1 MRLLHPLSHREIEPS
16 WPAMLDENK
25 VRLRASCNACN
36 ESKVRCSQRKPT
48 CSRCE
53 RNEIDCIYGL
63 SRRTHKDAPPI
74 MIPPPQRGRRTSR
87 PGRPSR
93 HPSSGDSRTGTSASS
108 NSTNKS
114 ATQSNDC
121 VMSDETV
128 ELHNSNTDILDD
140 YMFQTSIESDPMH
153 TTTQLLDFSSLV
165 TGTTTGTG
173 MTPGYF
179 SMTDPT
185 PTLGDLDTFFGTN
198 HNSDV
203 MDMGTFHGLH
213 SQGECTCHAGVTE
226 LLASMRGAS
235 SSNDQRLS
243 LDAQLARLKQCIV
256 SSEASMGCIHSRDD
270 SEPIHIMAVTMLIG
284 YVIDDFKMLA
294 NESTV
299 RRGSSLSSSSSVA
312 DFASS
317 GNTERGNKS
326 SVATPSSTTTSVGDL
341 IEPRLSWG
349 VFELEEDDEMDLRQR
364 LYLLSFRKLE
374 RLLSQLTL
382 HLRDQHNALA
392 SLPDPSQHMA
402 FVIACDYAR
411 LWLERKAG
419 DVKRLFS
426 VHTTDEIMNSVLV

>member
-1 MRLLHPLSHREIEPS
+1 
-16 WPAMLDENK
+16 
-25 VRLRASCNACN
+25 
-36 ESKVRCSQRKPT
+36 
-48 CSRCE
+48 
-53 RNEIDCIYGL
+53 
-63 SRRTHKDAPPI
+63 
-74 MIPPPQRGRRTSR
+74 MIPPPQRGRKTSR

-93 HPSSGDSRTGTSASS
+93 QPSSGDTRTSTSASS
-108 NSTNKS
+108 NSSNRI

-121 VMSDETV
+121 VTSDEPV
-128 ELHNSNTDILDD
+128 EIHNSNTNILDD
-140 YMFQTSIESDPMH
+140 YMFQTSIETNPMH

-173 MTPGYF
+173 MIPGHF

-198 HNSDV
+198 HNNDV

-213 SQGECTCHAGVTE
+213 GQGECTCHAGVTE

-256 SSEASMGCIHSRDD
+256 SSEESMGCIHSRDD

-299 RRGSSLSSSSSVA
+299 RRGSSFSSSSSVA
-312 DFASS
+312 DFASL
-317 GNTERGNKS
+317 GNKS
-326 SVATPSSTTTSVGDL
+326 SVATPSSTTTSLGDI

-392 SLPDPSQHMA
+392 SLPDPSRHMA

-426 VHTTDEIMNSVLV
+426 FHTTDEIMNSVLV